1 MAPVEV
7 DYVPASIVP
16 AKNLKV
22 VNKAMELPLVN
33 SAYSEVTRIASPIT
47 PYVETTLTKVSPMLE
62 AGYQTIKTQVEEKLV
77 PHIPSNLSD
86 SVSKNMSSTL
96 ESVSA
101 AVEKA
106 DSYACS
112 GIDQLTEKVPQL
124 KDATPKLLEETKEN
138 VSSYITAATD
148 YTASFSLAQLA
159 LKVVDAGLT
168 AVEGILSK
176 VGQGEECLV
185 VSGVRKVHSTANTI
199 RLSGLEKAGTE
210 KAKKI
215 EEGTILEAVLFLF
228 AIPELMESLGFKL
241 GKPEKETETVYE
253 DEVSRVEVK
262 HEEEK
267 VEEPVV
273 VDTAEKV
280 EEAVVVDTADKVEEA
295 VVVDTSDKVEEPV
308 VVDTSDK
315 MEEPVVVDTSDEVEE
330 AVVVDTSDKVEE
342 PVVVDDP
349 LDIEKVDEPV
359 MVETADTEEVEE
371 VEEAVEV
378 ATAYSRTLRTRKV
391 ENVMEDS
398 E

>member
-1 MAPVEV
+1 MGLSHISHLSTPAAQHREPKMAPVEV

-16 AKNLKV
+16 AKNLKIV
-22 VNKAMELPLVN
+22 DKAMELPLVN

-62 AGYQTIKTQVEEKLV
+62 AGYQTIKSQMEEKVV
-77 PHIPSNLSD
+77 PHIPSNLSE
-86 SVSKNMSSTL
+86 SVSKNVSSTL

-124 KDATPKLLEETKEN
+124 KDATPKLLKETKEN

-148 YTASFSLAQLA
+148 YTASFSLAQVA

-168 AVEGILSK
+168 AVEGILNK
-176 VGQGEECLV
+176 VGHGEESLV
-185 VSGVRKVHSTANTI
+185 VSGVWKLHNTANTI
-199 RLSGLEKAGTE
+199 SLSGLKKAGTE

-215 EEGTILEAVLFLF
+215 EEGTILEAIIFLF
-228 AIPELMESLGFKL
+228 GVSELMESLGL
-241 GKPEKETETVYE
+241 KPSKNEPETEEPMVSDTAVT
-253 DEVSRVEVK
+253 DEVQKPLVSDMPVNEEVEKPVATAFT
-262 HEEEK
+262 EEVEEPVESAMPVTEVVEEPVESDMPVTEE

-273 VDTAEKV
+273 VDTAV
-280 EEAVVVDTADKVEEA
+280 T
-295 VVVDTSDKVEEPV
+295 
-308 VVDTSDK
+308 
-315 MEEPVVVDTSDEVEE
+315 
-330 AVVVDTSDKVEE
+330 
-342 PVVVDDP
+342 
-349 LDIEKVDEPV
+349 
-359 MVETADTEEVEE
+359 EE

-378 ATAYSRTLRTRKV
+378 DTAYSRTLRNRKV
-391 ENVMEDS
+391 ENVVEDS

>member
-1 MAPVEV
+1 MGIPLKKAFSAPETYYNTKMAPVEV

-16 AKNLKV
+16 TKNLRV

-62 AGYQTIKTQVEEKLV
+62 AGYQTIKSQVEEKVV
-77 PHIPSNLSD
+77 PHIPSNLSE
-86 SVSKNMSSTL
+86 SVSKNVSSTL

-148 YTASFSLAQLA
+148 YTASFSLAQVA

-168 AVEGILSK
+168 AVEGILNK
-176 VGQGEECLV
+176 VGHGEESLV
-185 VSGVRKVHSTANTI
+185 VSGVRKLHKTANTI
-199 RLSGLEKAGTE
+199 RLSGLKKAGTE

-215 EEGTILEAVLFLF
+215 EEGTILEAIIFLF
-228 AIPELMESLGFKL
+228 GVSELMESLGL
-241 GKPEKETETVYE
+241 KPSKNEPETEEPVVSDTAVT
-253 DEVSRVEVK
+253 DEVQKPVATAFTEEVEEPVESAMPVTEVV
-262 HEEEK
+262 EEPVESDMPVTEE

-273 VDTAEKV
+273 VDTAV
-280 EEAVVVDTADKVEEA
+280 T
-295 VVVDTSDKVEEPV
+295 
-308 VVDTSDK
+308 
-315 MEEPVVVDTSDEVEE
+315 
-330 AVVVDTSDKVEE
+330 
-342 PVVVDDP
+342 
-349 LDIEKVDEPV
+349 
-359 MVETADTEEVEE
+359 EE

-378 ATAYSRTLRTRKV
+378 DTAYSRTLRNRKV
-391 ENVMEDS
+391 ENVVED
-398 E
+398 

>member
-1 MAPVEV
+1 MGPLKKAFSAPETYYNTKMAPVEV

-16 AKNLKV
+16 TKNLRV
-22 VNKAMELPLVN
+22 MNKAMELPLVN

-62 AGYQTIKTQVEEKLV
+62 AGYQTIKSQVEEKVV
-77 PHIPSNLSD
+77 PHIPSNLSE
-86 SVSKNMSSTL
+86 SVSKNVSSTL

-148 YTASFSLAQLA
+148 YTASFSLAQVA

-168 AVEGILSK
+168 AVEGILNK
-176 VGQGEECLV
+176 VGHGEESLV
-185 VSGVRKVHSTANTI
+185 VSGVRKLHSTANTI
-199 RLSGLEKAGTE
+199 RLSGLKKAGTE
-210 KAKKI
+210 TAKKI

-228 AIPELMESLGFKL
+228 GVSELMESLGFKL
-241 GKPEKETETVYE
+241 RKTETETETVYE

-262 HEEEK
+262 QEEA
-267 VEEPVV
+267 EEPVV
-273 VDTAEKV
+273 VDTADTKEL
-280 EEAVVVDTADKVEEA
+280 EEPLVVDTADTKEL
-295 VVVDTSDKVEEPV
+295 EEPV
-308 VVDTSDK
+308 VVDTADTK
-315 MEEPVVVDTSDEVEE
+315 ELEEPVVVD
-330 AVVVDTSDKVEE
+330 
-342 PVVVDDP
+342 
-349 LDIEKVDEPV
+349 I
-359 MVETADTEEVEE
+359 ADTEKVEE
-371 VEEAVEV
+371 VEEAVE
-378 ATAYSRTLRTRKV
+378 ATTACSRTLRNRKV
-391 ENVMEDS
+391 ENVVEDS

>member
-16 AKNLKV
+16 VKNLRV

-33 SAYSEVTRIASPIT
+33 SAYSEVTRIASPIS
-47 PYVETTLTKVSPMLE
+47 PYVETTLTKVSPMVE
-62 AGYQTIKTQVEEKLV
+62 AGYQTIKSQVEEKLV
-77 PHIPSNLSD
+77 PHIPSNISE

-106 DSYACS
+106 DSYACC

-124 KDATPKLLEETKEN
+124 KDATPKLLEETKDT

-148 YTASFSLAQLA
+148 YTASFSLAQVA

-168 AVEGILSK
+168 AVEGIINT
-176 VGQGEECLV
+176 VGHGEESGL

-199 RLSGLEKAGTE
+199 RLSGLKKAGTE

-215 EEGTILEAVLFLF
+215 EEGSILEAIMFLF
-228 AIPELMESLGFKL
+228 GIPELMESLGFKL
-241 GKPEKETETVYE
+241 RKNETEMETVYE

-262 HEEEK
+262 QEE

-273 VDTAEKV
+273 VDTADT
-280 EEAVVVDTADKVEEA
+280 EE
-295 VVVDTSDKVEEPV
+295 VEEPV
-308 VVDTSDK
+308 VVH
-315 MEEPVVVDTSDEVEE
+315 
-330 AVVVDTSDKVEE
+330 
-342 PVVVDDP
+342 
-349 LDIEKVDEPV
+349 
-359 MVETADTEEVEE
+359 TADTEEVEE
-371 VEEAVEV
+371 SVEV
-378 ATAYSRTLRTRKV
+378 STTYSRTLRTRKV
-391 ENVMEDS
+391 ENIVEDS

>member
-7 DYVPASIVP
+7 DYVPATIVP
-16 AKNLKV
+16 VTNLRV

-33 SAYSEVTRIASPIT
+33 SAYSEVTRIASPIS
-47 PYVETTLTKVSPMLE
+47 PYVETTMTKVSPIME
-62 AGYQTIKTQVEEKLV
+62 AGYQTIKNQVEEKLV
-77 PHIPSNLSD
+77 PHIPSNISE

-124 KDATPKLLEETKEN
+124 KDATPKLLEETKDT

-148 YTASFSLAQLA
+148 YTASFSLAQVA

-168 AVEGILSK
+168 AVEGIINK
-176 VGQGEECLV
+176 VGHGEESGL

-199 RLSGLEKAGTE
+199 RLSGLKKAGTE

-215 EEGTILEAVLFLF
+215 EERSILGAIMFLF
-228 AIPELMESLGFKL
+228 GISELMESLGFKL
-241 GKPEKETETVYE
+241 RKNETEMETVYE
-253 DEVSRVEVK
+253 DDVSRVEVK
-262 HEEEK
+262 QEE

-273 VDTAEKV
+273 VDTADT
-280 EEAVVVDTADKVEEA
+280 EE
-295 VVVDTSDKVEEPV
+295 VEEPV
-308 VVDTSDK
+308 VVDT
-315 MEEPVVVDTSDEVEE
+315 
-330 AVVVDTSDKVEE
+330 
-342 PVVVDDP
+342 
-349 LDIEKVDEPV
+349 
-359 MVETADTEEVEE
+359 ADTEEVKED
-371 VEEAVEV
+371 VEV
-378 ATAYSRTLRTRKV
+378 ATTYSSLTPKRKGRPLKWPQRSLRTRNV
-391 ENVMEDS
+391 ENIVEDS